1 MTNDQIKLFLVDD
14 DPIFRLGLCTALAS
28 FPDFQVIARAE
39 TPAATLQQLAEGIT
53 PDLLILELGLGRFSS
68 NKVSGLQLCQ
78 KLRQKHPNLP
88 LFVLTAYS
96 EPKQLATARELG
108 VKGYCPKGTA
118 TEVLVAALRRVAE
131 GETSWQSLSLARPNL
146 WQTTLSR
153 IGQSGRRQ
161 IKVELRDIEDYLERE
176 ELTFLDQ
183 LFWSGRKREL
193 LVARWLVN
201 RLAPNQDYLI
211 GDDSYLSESET
222 EPTAELTPLFL
233 PPQRATRE
241 AVAFGTA
248 PISSRPLASEIFQR
262 VFARIGSEF
271 VNRTRIPL
279 EIDILQGQK
288 QQELL
293 YLVLNLIIKSL
304 EELDVQENL
313 TTKIDRIIRAIWEKA
328 TIDFFF
334 NNLERNITAAEQ
346 EELRQLL
353 RQEVVTIEENIF
365 DRIYLAEDLFAHLLR
380 EQPLLIDNVT
390 YRPESPESM
399 SRVEMLLQNLIAQ
412 IANGVMQIILNNFY
426 DLEIFKYNLYKP
438 EFKTSREIARFRN
451 SLSWRYRQEKYW
463 ENPQNIFTS
472 RYRLFIWQHNSIQF
486 SFIYAPRT
494 EELDRLQGLPWLTTI
509 ALETRDA
516 VAPLLRSV
524 LASVGNA
531 LIYVLTQVIGR
542 GIGLIGKGIIQG
554 VGSTINETRYGNKR
568 QEKRN

>member
-1 MTNDQIKLFLVDD
+1 MTNDQIKLFIVDD

-28 FPDFQVIARAE
+28 FPDLQVIAQAD
-39 TPAATLQQLAEGIT
+39 TPADTLQQLAEGIT

-68 NKVSGLQLCQ
+68 GKVSGLQLCQ
-78 KLRQKHPNLP
+78 KLRQKYPNLP

-118 TEVLVAALRRVAE
+118 TEVLVAALRLVAD
-131 GETSWQSLSLARPNL
+131 GETYWQSLSISRPNF

-153 IGQSGRRQ
+153 VGQSGRRQ
-161 IKVELRDIEDYLERE
+161 IKAELRDIEYYLARE
-176 ELTFLDQ
+176 ELSLLDQ

-193 LVARWLVN
+193 LAARWLVN
-201 RLAPNQDYLI
+201 RLAPSQDYLMS
-211 GDDSYLSESET
+211 DDSYLSESET

-233 PPQRATRE
+233 PPQRAI
-241 AVAFGTA
+241 A
-248 PISSRPLASEIFQR
+248 PISSRPIASQIFQR
-262 VFARIGSEF
+262 VFASIGSEF
-271 VNRTRIPL
+271 VNRTDIPL

-293 YLVLNLIIKSL
+293 YLVLNLVIKSL
-304 EELDVQENL
+304 DQLNVQEDL
-313 TTKIDRIIRAIWEKA
+313 TTKIDRIIRAIWEQA
-328 TIDFFF
+328 TVDFFF
-334 NNLERNITAAEQ
+334 NNLERTTTVAEE

-353 RQEVVTIEENIF
+353 RQEVATIEENIF
-365 DRIYLAEDLFAHLLR
+365 NRIYLAIDLFTYLLR
-380 EQPLLIDNVT
+380 EQPLVIDNVP

-399 SRVEMLLQNLIAQ
+399 ARVEMLLQNLITQ
-412 IANGVMQIILNNFY
+412 ISNGVMQIILNNFY
-426 DLEIFKYNLYKP
+426 DLEIFKYNLYQP
-438 EFKTSREIARFRN
+438 EFRTSREIARFRN
-451 SLSWRYRQEKYW
+451 SLSWQYRQEKYW
-463 ENPQNIFTS
+463 ENPKNIFTS
-472 RYRLFIWQHNSIQF
+472 RYRLFIWSHNSIQF

-494 EELDRLQGLPWLTTI
+494 EELERLQGLPWLTTI
-509 ALETRDA
+509 ALEVRDA

-531 LIYVLTQVIGR
+531 LIYFLTQVIGR